1 MPESGVAKSSKL
13 VEEVKEEPVD
23 KRDFSLLD
31 DMINSFMETDDEKM
45 LPVLCGYFNNIF
57 QSLLTKEK

>member
-1 MPESGVAKSSKL
+1 VPESGVAKTSK
-13 VEEVKEEPVD
+13 VAEEAKEELVD

-31 DMINSFMETDDEKM
+31 NMINSFMETEDDKM
-45 LPVLCGYFNNIF
+45 LPVLCGYFNKIF

>member
-45 LPVLCGYFNNIF
+45 LPVLCGYFNKIF
-57 QSLLTKEK
+57 